1 MVILKIYLEEQLLK
15 KNSLIKHLILL
26 KMLNKME
33 IKEVLLKWSIH
44 LKKNKKTFGS
54 CIETRICIVKN

>member
-44 LKKNKKTFGS
+44 LKKTKKLL
-54 CIETRICIVKN
+54 VVV